1 MRSVLFFFALFWLAA
16 VALARSG
23 DPGSEGEVTDPAP
36 ASAQEDLR
44 AHVDGLLLGEAI
56 QLLQREAGLDIV
68 YSEALVG
75 PELRVSSRPTSPV
88 PETMLR
94 ELLAPHGLTVTSGPG
109 GRLVVTRATSGSIRG
124 VVRDAH
130 QERPIARAVI
140 RGGGRQQVVAGA
152 DGSFLMAAVPPG
164 SYLLE
169 VSAAGYR
176 TRSVPGL
183 EVSLGLPTEVEIALE
198 LAMVAIEEIVV
209 TPSRVAVARDDP
221 ASPLTIDADQVRE
234 LPEVSGDFVRA
245 VASLPGVASSD
256 FSARVNL
263 RGGRSDE
270 VLILLD
276 GMELLKPYHLED
288 LESALSV
295 VAPETVGKLQLISG
309 GLSAEY
315 GDRMS
320 GVLEM
325 RTARPAARRSL
336 FLGVAISDLSLAVGG
351 RSGAGSTQWLAS
363 ARRGNFDLASEAAG
377 AKEKPAFW
385 DAFGKLVHDISPRQT
400 LTGEFLRSRDGFTLR
415 GIDDGSDETSLSEY
429 SNTYSWFTLQS
440 TPSPRWTLE
449 STVAFSHLE
458 QDRKSTD
465 SNLARAH
472 DIRDSRILDLAE
484 IRHRADLSAT
494 VDHLL
499 RFGAGWRSSDAS
511 YDYHEQSPSASVP
524 AAGREV
530 VDTFTGRQLSGFA
543 SSRRRFRSLT
553 FEIGV
558 RFDENEIVDDSH
570 LSPRLNIVWTPAGR
584 NTFRLAAGAY
594 HQSQRANELRV
605 GDGEAAFG
613 LDESSTQWVLGY
625 DTTVGSGLQL
635 RAEAY
640 LRRIDEPRSRYENLL
655 DPVSRRPEVEI
666 DRVLLEPS
674 ESESYGLELLL
685 RQTTS
690 RIDWWASYTYSSVED
705 LLDQGWVPRS
715 FDQPHALSLN
725 ATSRLGE
732 RWLVSARGE
741 ARSGWPTTPFELSAL
756 QTERGPRLELFFG
769 PLASE
774 RLADYLR
781 LDLRLARSWTLR
793 RSEMQLW
800 LSLFNTTNQGN
811 PRGFELSLP
820 SAAPAGAEPSVRP
833 VEWLSRVASAG
844 VSWRF

>member
-1 MRSVLFFFALFWLAA
+1 MRCVLFLFALFWLAA

-23 DPGSEGEVTDPAP
+23 DPGSEEEVTDPAP

-44 AHVDGLLLGEAI
+44 ARVEGLPLGEAI
-56 QLLQREAGLDIV
+56 QLLQRETGLDIL

-75 PELRVSSRPTSPV
+75 PELTVSSRPMSPA
-88 PETMLR
+88 PETMLH
-94 ELLAPHGLTVTSGPG
+94 ELLAPHGLAVTSGPG
-109 GRLVVTRATSGSIRG
+109 GRLVVIRATSGSIRG

-130 QERPIARAVI
+130 QGRPIARAVI
-140 RGGGRQQVVAGA
+140 RGSGQRQVIAGA
-152 DGSFLMAAVPPG
+152 DGSFLMSAVPAG

-176 TRSVPGL
+176 TQSVPGL
-183 EVSLGLPTEVEIALE
+183 EVSLGSPTEVEIALE
-198 LAMVAIEEIVV
+198 LSMVAIEQIVV
-209 TPSRVAVARDDP
+209 TPSRVAVARQDP
-221 ASPLTIDADQVRE
+221 SAPLIIDADQVRE
-234 LPEVSGDFVRA
+234 LPALGGDFVRA
-245 VASLPGVASSD
+245 LASLPGVASSD
-256 FSARVNL
+256 FSARINL
-263 RGGRSDE
+263 RGGRADE
-270 VLILLD
+270 LLILLD

-288 LESALSV
+288 LEGALSL
-295 VAPETVGKLQLISG
+295 VAPETIGSLQLISG
-309 GLSAEY
+309 GLSVEY

-320 GVLEM
+320 GVLDM
-325 RTARPAARRSL
+325 RTAAAPVPRSL
-336 FLGVAISDLSLAVGG
+336 YVGVAVSDLSLAAAG
-351 RSGAGSTQWLAS
+351 RWSSGTTQWLAS
-363 ARRGNFDLASEAAG
+363 VRRGNLDLASEAAET
-377 AKEKPAFW
+377 KEKPSFW
-385 DAFGKLVHDISPRQT
+385 DAFGKLAHDISPAQT
-400 LTGEFLRSRDGFTLR
+400 ITGEFLRSRDAFRLR
-415 GIDDGSDETSLSEY
+415 PDDSGDETSLSDY
-429 SNTYSWFTLQS
+429 SNTYTWLTYLA
-440 TPSPRWTLE
+440 TPSARWTLE
-449 STVAFSHLE
+449 SNLAFAHLE
-458 QDRKSTD
+458 QRRTSTD

-472 DIRDSRILDLAE
+472 AVDDDRVFDVAE
-484 IRHRADLSAT
+484 IRHRSDWSVT
-494 VDHLL
+494 SDHLL
-499 RFGAGWRSSDAS
+499 RFGASWRSNEAS
-511 YDYHEQSPSASVP
+511 YDYRRLAP
-524 AAGREV
+524 AAAAVAAPLVVAGTFSGRS
-530 VDTFTGRQLSGFA
+530 LAGFA
-543 SSRRRFRSLT
+543 TNRWRSRNLT
-553 FEIGV
+553 SEIGV
-558 RFDENEIVDDSH
+558 RFDENEIVEDSH
-570 LSPRLNIVWTPAGR
+570 LSPRLNIVWAPPGR
-584 NTFRLAAGAY
+584 HTLRFAAGSY

-605 GDGEAAFG
+605 GDGETSFG

-655 DPVSRRPEVEI
+655 DPVSRRPEAEI

-685 RQTTS
+685 RQTTP

-725 ATSRLGE
+725 ATSRFGE
-732 RWLVSARGE
+732 HWVASARGE
-741 ARSGWPTTPFELSAL
+741 ARSGWPTTPFELSAR
-756 QTERGPRLELFFG
+756 QTERGPRLELSFG

-781 LDLRLARSWTLR
+781 LDLRLARSWTLQ

-820 SAAPAGAEPSVRP
+820 SAAPEGTEPLVRP